1 MRSGKNRKNLFEIS
15 VDYVCAIF
23 GIEGSV
29 FIQINKLP
37 SILYTRK
44 IAIKAIFLAYMQ
56 KNNYLCTRI
65 WQNVQN
71 AQCYTKLNNINK

>member
-29 FIQINKLP
+29 FIQINKQP

-44 IAIKAIFLAYMQ
+44 IALIAIFLAYMQ
-56 KNNYLCTRI
+56 KNNYLCTQI
-65 WQNVQN
+65 WQNVQ
-71 AQCYTKLNNINK
+71 